1 MRNGTTAPP
10 GYVLPSRPR
19 WQGGWNLRSIIGA
32 VLAFVIAAS
41 AATEWLAAQLKNP
54 VEMGDPLIWVRG
66 TAIFQPF
73 AALVLWKHFAG
84 SRLISSVVR
93 IDIWIA
99 FAATILGGLFLA
111 YVAYW
116 FLSLVRDRKSTDSL
130 MNLHGSAAWAN
141 REDIKKLGLLD
152 ATDGVY
158 VGGWRDP
165 ATKEIHYLL
174 HSGTEPVLLF
184 APSRSGKGVSAI
196 IPTLCQWRQSAF
208 VYDLKGENWDRTA
221 GFRHAIGQRVLK
233 FAPTLPFESCCY
245 NPLSEIRW
253 ETDYEVADAQTIAN
267 AVIRHGND
275 DGLYKHFEDAAVDL
289 VSAGI
294 IHLGYV
300 FRNLNTPRQPTL
312 PDVLA
317 HYSSPGMNFTD
328 VLIEMQNTVHM
339 PGGKSEPRL
348 QWFDMNGK
356 PTFTHP
362 FVSKAVQR
370 QLNRADREASSIQ
383 SSIVTPMTLYDD
395 PIVQKTVSRSD
406 FVIRDL
412 VYGEAPM
419 SLYFKVPQPDRDRL
433 RPLVRLMLQLIFS
446 RLMEQLDT
454 NRHHLLLMLDE
465 FPELKKIPNL
475 AAAMSLMAGY
485 KIKPYLI
492 AQTLT
497 QIIEEYGPN
506 ESITDNCY
514 IKAAF
519 QTDNLQTCKNLS
531 ELSGNMTV
539 EKETV
544 NYSGQR
550 TDLYLKHIFRSVEQV
565 QRPLITVDEIRRIKP
580 PVKASND
587 PNSKITAPGDML
599 IFINGVA
606 PIYGVQSLYFLNDTL
621 LARTKLK
628 PPVFPTAAQ
637 PHPVKTAAAFPP
649 LALDVAAIAHAA
661 VADQAIEEQINGNP

>member
-1 MRNGTTAPP
+1 MRNGTTSPP

-19 WQGGWNLRSIIGA
+19 WQGGWNLQAVIGA
-32 VLAFVIAAS
+32 AFAFVGAAS
-41 AATEWLAAQLKNP
+41 ASTEWLAFQLHNP
-54 VEMGDPLIWVRG
+54 VEMGEPLTWIDGKAV
-66 TAIFQPF
+66 FQPF
-73 AALVLWKHFAG
+73 SGLLLWKHFGG
-84 SRLISSVVR
+84 SRLISSDVR
-93 IDIWIA
+93 KDIWIA
-99 FAATILGGLFLA
+99 FAATVAGGLLLA
-111 YVAYW
+111 LITYW
-116 FLSLVRDRKSTDSL
+116 FLSLIRDRKSTDSL
-130 MNLHGSAAWAN
+130 MNLHGSATWATHD
-141 REDIKKLGLLD
+141 DIKKLGLLD

-165 ATKEIHYLL
+165 VTKEIHYLL
-174 HSGTEPVLLF
+174 HSGAEPVLLF

-196 IPTLCQWRQSAF
+196 IPTLCQWRQSVF

-245 NPLSEIRW
+245 NPLCEIRW

-267 AVIRHGND
+267 SVIRHGND
-275 DGLYKHFEDAAVDL
+275 DGLYKHFDDAAVDL
-289 VSAGI
+289 VAAGI
-294 IHLGYV
+294 MHLGYV
-300 FRNLNTPRQPTL
+300 FRNLDNPRQPTL

-328 VLIEMQNTVHM
+328 VLMEMQRTVHM
-339 PGGKSEPRL
+339 PGGKSAPRL
-348 QWFDMNGK
+348 EWFDVNGR

-362 FVSKAVQR
+362 FVNKAVQR

-412 VYGEAPM
+412 VYGETPM

-433 RPLVRLMLQLIFS
+433 RPLVRLMLQLIFN
-446 RLMEQLDT
+446 RLMEQLDP

-539 EKETV
+539 EKETI

-550 TDLYLKHIFRSVEQV
+550 TDFYLKHIFRSVEQV

-580 PVKASND
+580 PTKASND
-587 PNSKITAPGDML
+587 PNSKITAPGEML

-628 PPVFPTAAQ
+628 PPNFPTAAQ
-637 PHPVKTAAAFPP
+637 SLPTRPMPSAS
-649 LALDVAAIAHAA
+649 ALDIAAIVHAA
-661 VADQAIEEQINGNP
+661 VAEQAIEEQINGNS

>member
-1 MRNGTTAPP
+1 MNNGTTAPP

-19 WQGGWNLRSIIGA
+19 WQGGWNVRALLGA
-32 VLAFVIAAS
+32 VVAFVMAAS
-41 AATEWLAAQLKNP
+41 AASQWLAAQLNNP
-54 VEMGDPLIWVRG
+54 VEMGDPIVWFHGV
-66 TAIFQPF
+66 AVFQPF
-73 AALVLWKHFAG
+73 AGLVLWKHFAG
-84 SRLISSVVR
+84 SRLISSAVR
-93 IDIWIA
+93 KEIWIA
-99 FAATILGGLFLA
+99 FGATILGGLFLA
-111 YVAYW
+111 YLAYW
-116 FLSLVRDRKSTDSL
+116 FLSLIRDRKSTDSL
-130 MNLHGSAAWAN
+130 MNLHGSATWAK
-141 REDIKKLGLLD
+141 RDDIQKLGLFD
-152 ATDGVY
+152 ANDGVY

-165 ATKEIHYLL
+165 DTQEIHYLL
-174 HSGTEPVLLF
+174 HSGSEPVLLF

-275 DGLYKHFEDAAVDL
+275 DSLYKHFEDAAVDL

-300 FRNLNTPRQPTL
+300 FRNLDVPREPTL

-317 HYSSPGMNFTD
+317 LYSSPGMDFQD
-328 VLIEMQNTVHM
+328 VLKEIQSTVHM
-339 PGGKSEPRL
+339 PGGKSNPRL
-348 QWFDMNGK
+348 EWFDINGK

-383 SSIVTPMTLYDD
+383 SSIVTPMTVYDD
-395 PIVQKTVSRSD
+395 PIVQRTVSRSD
-406 FVIRDL
+406 FVVRDL
-412 VYGEAPM
+412 VYGKEPM
-419 SLYFKVPQPDRDRL
+419 SLYFKVPQPDRERL
-433 RPLVRLMLQLIFS
+433 RPLVRLMLQLIFN
-446 RLMEQLDT
+446 RLMERLDPS
-454 NRHHLLLMLDE
+454 RHHLLLMLDE

-475 AAAMSLMAGY
+475 AGAMSLMAGY

-550 TDLYLKHIFRSVEQV
+550 TDFYLKHIFRSVEQV

-580 PVKASND
+580 PTKASND
-587 PNSKITAPGDML
+587 PDSKITAPGDML

-606 PIYGVQSLYFLNDTL
+606 PIYGVQSLYFLNDAL

-628 PPVFPTAAQ
+628 PPAFKTASEPHAQ
-637 PHPVKTAAAFPP
+637 PAPVRQAALDISSIAAA
-649 LALDVAAIAHAA
+649 AI
-661 VADQAIEEQINGNP
+661 DQQAIEEKLNGNS

>member
-1 MRNGTTAPP
+1 
-10 GYVLPSRPR
+10 
-19 WQGGWNLRSIIGA
+19 
-32 VLAFVIAAS
+32 
-41 AATEWLAAQLKNP
+41 
-54 VEMGDPLIWVRG
+54 
-66 TAIFQPF
+66 
-73 AALVLWKHFAG
+73 
-84 SRLISSVVR
+84 
-93 IDIWIA
+93 
-99 FAATILGGLFLA
+99 
-111 YVAYW
+111 
-116 FLSLVRDRKSTDSL
+116 
-130 MNLHGSAAWAN
+130 
-141 REDIKKLGLLD
+141 
-152 ATDGVY
+152 
-158 VGGWRDP
+158 
-165 ATKEIHYLL
+165 
-174 HSGTEPVLLF
+174 
-184 APSRSGKGVSAI
+184 
-196 IPTLCQWRQSAF
+196 
-208 VYDLKGENWDRTA
+208 
-221 GFRHAIGQRVLK
+221 
-233 FAPTLPFESCCY
+233 
-245 NPLSEIRW
+245 
-253 ETDYEVADAQTIAN
+253 
-267 AVIRHGND
+267 
-275 DGLYKHFEDAAVDL
+275 
-289 VSAGI
+289 
-294 IHLGYV
+294 
-300 FRNLNTPRQPTL
+300 
-312 PDVLA
+312 
-317 HYSSPGMNFTD
+317 
-328 VLIEMQNTVHM
+328 
-339 PGGKSEPRL
+339 
-348 QWFDMNGK
+348 
-356 PTFTHP
+356 
-362 FVSKAVQR
+362 
-370 QLNRADREASSIQ
+370 
-383 SSIVTPMTLYDD
+383 
-395 PIVQKTVSRSD
+395 
-406 FVIRDL
+406 
-412 VYGEAPM
+412 M
-419 SLYFKVPQPDRDRL
+419 SLFFKVPQPDRDRL

-446 RLMEQLDT
+446 RLMEQLNT

-531 ELSGNMTV
+531 GLSGNMTV

>member
-1 MRNGTTAPP
+1 MNNGTTAPP

-19 WQGGWNLRSIIGA
+19 WQGGWNVRALLGA
-32 VLAFVIAAS
+32 VVAFVMAAS
-41 AATEWLAAQLKNP
+41 AASQWLAAQLNNP
-54 VEMGDPLIWVRG
+54 IEMGDPILWFRSV
-66 TAIFQPF
+66 AVFQPF
-73 AALVLWKHFAG
+73 AGLVLWKRFAG
-84 SRLISSVVR
+84 SRLISSSVR
-93 IDIWIA
+93 KEIWIA
-99 FAATILGGLFLA
+99 FGATILGGFFFA
-111 YVAYW
+111 YLAYW
-116 FLSLVRDRKSTDSL
+116 FLSLIRDRKSTDSL
-130 MNLHGSAAWAN
+130 MNLHGSATWAK
-141 REDIKKLGLLD
+141 RDDIQKLGLFD
-152 ATDGVY
+152 ANDGVY
-158 VGGWRDP
+158 IGGWRDP
-165 ATKEIHYLL
+165 DSQEIRYLL
-174 HSGTEPVLLF
+174 HSGAEPVLLF

-208 VYDLKGENWDRTA
+208 IYDLKGENWDRTA

-233 FAPTLPFESCCY
+233 FAPTLPSESCCY

-253 ETDYEVADAQTIAN
+253 ETDYEVGDAQTIAN

-275 DGLYKHFEDAAVDL
+275 DSPYKHFEDAAVDL
-289 VSAGI
+289 VCAGI

-300 FRNLNTPRQPTL
+300 FRNLDAPREPTL

-317 HYSSPGMNFTD
+317 LYSSPGMNFED
-328 VLIEMQNTVHM
+328 VLKEIQSTVHM
-339 PGGKSEPRL
+339 PGGKSNPRL
-348 QWFDMNGK
+348 EWLDINGK

-370 QLNRADREASSIQ
+370 QLNRVDREASSIQ
-383 SSIVTPMTLYDD
+383 SSVVTPMTVYDD
-395 PIVQKTVSRSD
+395 PIVQRTVSRSD
-406 FVIRDL
+406 FVVRDL
-412 VYGEAPM
+412 VYGTQPM
-419 SLYFKVPQPDRDRL
+419 SLYFKVPQPDRERL
-433 RPLVRLMLQLIFS
+433 RPLVRLMLQLIFN
-446 RLMEQLDT
+446 RLMERLDP

-475 AAAMSLMAGY
+475 ASAMSLMAGY

-550 TDLYLKHIFRSVEQV
+550 TDFYLKHIFRSVEQV

-580 PVKASND
+580 PTKASND
-587 PNSKITAPGDML
+587 PDSKITAPGDML

-606 PIYGVQSLYFLNDTL
+606 PIYGVQSLYFLNDVL
-621 LARTKLK
+621 LARTRLK
-628 PPVFPTAAQ
+628 PPTFRTAAL
-637 PHPVKTAAAFPP
+637 PP
-649 LALDVAAIAHAA
+649 SQSTRPQLATLDVASIVAIAI
-661 VADQAIEEQINGNP
+661 DQQAIEEKLNGDS

>member
-1 MRNGTTAPP
+1 MNNGTTAPP

-19 WQGGWNLRSIIGA
+19 WQGGWNIRALLGA
-32 VLAFVIAAS
+32 VVAFVMAAS
-41 AATEWLAAQLKNP
+41 AASQWLAAQLNNP
-54 VEMGDPLIWVRG
+54 IEMGDPILWFRG
-66 TAIFQPF
+66 VAVFQPF
-73 AALVLWKHFAG
+73 AGLVLWKRFAG
-84 SRLISSVVR
+84 SRLISSSVR
-93 IDIWIA
+93 KEIWIA
-99 FAATILGGLFLA
+99 FGATILGGLFFA
-111 YVAYW
+111 YLAYW
-116 FLSLVRDRKSTDSL
+116 FLSLIRDRKSTDSL
-130 MNLHGSAAWAN
+130 MNLHGSATWAK
-141 REDIKKLGLLD
+141 RDDIQKLGLFD
-152 ATDGVY
+152 ANDGVY
-158 VGGWRDP
+158 IGGWRDP
-165 ATKEIHYLL
+165 DSQEIRYLL
-174 HSGTEPVLLF
+174 HSGAEPVLLF

-208 VYDLKGENWDRTA
+208 IYDLKGENWDRTA

-233 FAPTLPFESCCY
+233 FAPTLPSESCCY

-253 ETDYEVADAQTIAN
+253 ETDYEVGDAQTIAN

-275 DGLYKHFEDAAVDL
+275 DSPYKHFEDAAVDL
-289 VSAGI
+289 VCAGI

-300 FRNLNTPRQPTL
+300 FRNLDAPREPTL

-317 HYSSPGMNFTD
+317 LYSSPGMNFED
-328 VLIEMQNTVHM
+328 VLKEIQSTVHM
-339 PGGKSEPRL
+339 PGGKSNPRL
-348 QWFDMNGK
+348 EWFDINGK

-362 FVSKAVQR
+362 FVGKAVQR
-370 QLNRADREASSIQ
+370 QLNRVDREASSIQ
-383 SSIVTPMTLYDD
+383 SSVVTPMTVYDD
-395 PIVQKTVSRSD
+395 PIVQRTVSRSD
-406 FVIRDL
+406 FVVRDL
-412 VYGEAPM
+412 VYGMQPM
-419 SLYFKVPQPDRDRL
+419 SLYFKVPQPDRERL
-433 RPLVRLMLQLIFS
+433 RPLVRLMLQLIFN
-446 RLMEQLDT
+446 RLMERLDP

-475 AAAMSLMAGY
+475 ASAMSLMAGY

-550 TDLYLKHIFRSVEQV
+550 TDFYLKHIFRSVEQV

-580 PVKASND
+580 PTKASND
-587 PNSKITAPGDML
+587 PDSKITAPGDML

-606 PIYGVQSLYFLNDTL
+606 PIYGVQSLYFLNDVL
-621 LARTKLK
+621 LARTRLK
-628 PPVFPTAAQ
+628 PPAFRTAALPPSQSTQ
-637 PHPVKTAAAFPP
+637 PQQAT
-649 LALDVAAIAHAA
+649 LDVASIAAIAI
-661 VADQAIEEQINGNP
+661 DQQAIEEKLNGNS

>member
-1 MRNGTTAPP
+1 
-10 GYVLPSRPR
+10 
-19 WQGGWNLRSIIGA
+19 
-32 VLAFVIAAS
+32 
-41 AATEWLAAQLKNP
+41 
-54 VEMGDPLIWVRG
+54 
-66 TAIFQPF
+66 
-73 AALVLWKHFAG
+73 
-84 SRLISSVVR
+84 
-93 IDIWIA
+93 
-99 FAATILGGLFLA
+99 
-111 YVAYW
+111 
-116 FLSLVRDRKSTDSL
+116 
-130 MNLHGSAAWAN
+130 MNLHGSATWAN
-141 REDIKKLGLLD
+141 RHDIQKLGLFD
-152 ATDGVY
+152 ANDGVY

-165 ATKEIHYLL
+165 DTQEIRYLL
-174 HSGTEPVLLF
+174 HSGAEPVLLF

-275 DGLYKHFEDAAVDL
+275 DSLYKHFEDAAVDL

-300 FRNLNTPRQPTL
+300 FRNLDVPREPTL

-317 HYSSPGMNFTD
+317 LYSSPGMDFQD
-328 VLIEMQNTVHM
+328 VLKEIQSTVHM
-339 PGGKSEPRL
+339 PGGKSNPHLE
-348 QWFDMNGK
+348 WFDINGK

-383 SSIVTPMTLYDD
+383 SSIVTPMTVYDD

-406 FVIRDL
+406 FVVRDL
-412 VYGEAPM
+412 VYGTEPM
-419 SLYFKVPQPDRDRL
+419 SLYFKVPQPDRERL
-433 RPLVRLMLQLIFS
+433 RPLVRLMLQLIFN
-446 RLMEQLDT
+446 RLMERLDPS
-454 NRHHLLLMLDE
+454 RHHLLLMLDE
-465 FPELKKIPNL
+465 FPELKKIPSL
-475 AAAMSLMAGY
+475 AGAMSLMAGY

-550 TDLYLKHIFRSVEQV
+550 TDFYLKHIFRSVEQV

-580 PVKASND
+580 PTKASND
-587 PNSKITAPGDML
+587 PDSRITAPGDML

-606 PIYGVQSLYFLNDTL
+606 PIYGVQSLYFLNDAL

-628 PPVFPTAAQ
+628 PPAFKTAAQ
-637 PHPVKTAAAFPP
+637 PGTPKRTQAPQAAFDISSI
-649 LALDVAAIAHAA
+649 ATGAI
-661 VADQAIEEQINGNP
+661 DQQAIEEKLNGNS

>member
-1 MRNGTTAPP
+1 MNNGTTTPP

-19 WQGGWNLRSIIGA
+19 WQGGWNVRALLGA
-32 VLAFVIAAS
+32 VVAFVFTAS
-41 AATEWLAAQLKNP
+41 AATQWLAAQLNNP
-54 VEMGDPLIWVRG
+54 VEMGDPIIWVRG
-66 TAIFQPF
+66 TAIFPPF
-73 AALVLWKHFAG
+73 TALVLWKHFAG

-111 YVAYW
+111 YIAYW

-130 MNLHGSAAWAN
+130 MNLHGSATWAN
-141 REDIKKLGLLD
+141 REDIQKLGLFD
-152 ATDGVY
+152 ANDGVY

-165 ATKEIHYLL
+165 DTREIHYLL
-174 HSGTEPVLLF
+174 HSGSEPVLLF

-196 IPTLCQWRQSAF
+196 IPTLCQWRQSVF
-208 VYDLKGENWDRTA
+208 VYDLKGENWDKSA

-275 DGLYKHFEDAAVDL
+275 DSLYKHFEDAAVDL

-300 FRNLNTPRQPTL
+300 FRNLEAPREPTL

-317 HYSSPGMNFTD
+317 LYSSPGMDFQD
-328 VLIEMQNTVHM
+328 VLKEIQSTVHM
-339 PGGKSEPRL
+339 PGGKSAPRL
-348 QWFDMNGK
+348 DWVDMNGK
-356 PTFTHP
+356 RTFTHP
-362 FVSKAVQR
+362 FVSKAIQR
-370 QLNRADREASSIQ
+370 QLNRVDREASSIQ
-383 SSIVTPMTLYDD
+383 SSIVTPMTVYDD
-395 PIVQKTVSRSD
+395 PIVQKMVSRSD
-406 FVIRDL
+406 FTIRDL
-412 VYGEAPM
+412 VYGTQPM
-419 SLYFKVPQPDRDRL
+419 SLYFKVPQPDRERL
-433 RPLVRLMLQLIFS
+433 RPLVRLMLQLIFN
-446 RLMEQLDT
+446 RLMERLDP

-465 FPELKKIPNL
+465 FPELKKIPSL
-475 AAAMSLMAGY
+475 AGAMSLMAGY

-519 QTDNLQTCKNLS
+519 QTDNLQTSKNLS

-580 PVKASND
+580 PTKASND
-587 PNSKITAPGDML
+587 PDSKITAPGDML

-606 PIYGVQSLYFLNDTL
+606 PIYGVQSLYFLNDAL

-628 PPVFPTAAQ
+628 PPAFKTAAQ
-637 PHPVKTAAAFPP
+637 PHAQPAPP
-649 LALDVAAIAHAA
+649 RRSALDIISSAATAI
-661 VADQAIEEQINGNP
+661 DQQAIEEKLNGNS

>member
-1 MRNGTTAPP
+1 MKNGKIAPP
-10 GYVLPSRPR
+10 GYVLPNRPR
-19 WQGGWNLRSIIGA
+19 WQGGWNLRSLLGA
-32 VLAFVIAAS
+32 LLAFTLVAG
-41 AATEWLAAQLKNP
+41 AATEWLAIRLHNP
-54 VEMGDPLIWVRG
+54 IEMGESLFRFAG
-66 TAIFQPF
+66 TPVYQPF
-73 AALVLWKHFAG
+73 AALMLWKHFAG
-84 SRLISSVVR
+84 SRLISSGVR
-93 IDIWIA
+93 MDLWIA
-99 FAATILGGLFLA
+99 FGATIVGGIFFA
-111 YVAYW
+111 YLTYW
-116 FLSLVRDRKSTDSL
+116 FLSLIRDRKSTDNL
-130 MNLHGSAAWAN
+130 MNLHGSATWAT
-141 REDIKKLGLLD
+141 REDIEKLGLLD

-158 VGGWRDP
+158 IGGWRDP
-165 ATKEIHYLL
+165 KTEEIHYLL
-174 HSGTEPVLLF
+174 HSGAEPVLLF

-196 IPTLCQWRQSAF
+196 IPTLCQWRQSVF
-208 VYDLKGENWDRTA
+208 VYDLKGENWEKSA

-233 FAPTLPFESCCY
+233 FAPTLPAESCCY

-267 AVIRHGND
+267 AVIRHGD
-275 DGLYKHFEDAAVDL
+275 DDNLYKHFEDAAVDL

-300 FRNLNTPRQPTL
+300 YRNLVQHREPTL

-317 HYSSPGMNFTD
+317 HYSTPGMDFTD
-328 VLIEMQNTVHM
+328 VLVEMQKTVHM

-348 QWFDMNGK
+348 HWSDQNGK

-362 FVSKAVQR
+362 YVSKAVQR

-406 FVIRDL
+406 FRVSDL
-412 VYGEAPM
+412 VYGKSPM
-419 SLYFKVPQPDRDRL
+419 SLYFKIPQPDRDRL
-433 RPLVRLMLQLIFS
+433 RPLVRLMLQLIFN
-446 RLMEQLDT
+446 RLMEQLDQ

-465 FPELKKIPNL
+465 FPELRKIPNL
-475 AAAMSLMAGY
+475 ASAMSLMAGY

-497 QIIEEYGPN
+497 QIVEEYGPN

-550 TDLYLKHIFRSVEQV
+550 TDFYLKHIFRSVEQI

-580 PVKASND
+580 PLKATND
-587 PNSKITAPGDML
+587 PNSKIIAPGDML

-606 PIYGVQSLYFLNDTL
+606 PIYGVQSLYFTNEML

-628 PPVFPTAAQ
+628 PPVFPTAADQ
-637 PHPVKTAAAFPP
+637 AAGHPAAAQHEESEFATIVRG
-649 LALDVAAIAHAA
+649 ALDEINF
-661 VADQAIEEQINGNP
+661 EERVNGNS

>member
-1 MRNGTTAPP
+1 MRNGVTAPP
-10 GYVLPSRPR
+10 GYVLPKRPT
-19 WQGGWNLRSIIGA
+19 WQGGWNLRSAAGA
-32 VLAFVIAAS
+32 LIAFSLAAWS
-41 AATEWLAAQLKNP
+41 STEWLAMKLQNP
-54 VEMGDPLIWVRG
+54 VELGEPLMWVRG
-66 TAIFQPF
+66 VAIFQPF
-73 AALVLWKHFAG
+73 ASLGLWRRFAG
-84 SRLISSVVR
+84 NRLITSAVR
-93 IDIWIA
+93 KDIWFA
-99 FAATILGGLFLA
+99 FGGTLLGGLFVA
-111 YVAYW
+111 YLAYW
-116 FLSLVRDRKSTDSL
+116 FLSLIRDRKSTDSL
-130 MNLHGSAAWAN
+130 MNLHGSATWAQ
-141 REDIKKLGLLD
+141 RDDIEKLGLM
-152 ATDGVY
+152 AAQDGVY
-158 VGGWRDP
+158 VGGWQDP
-165 ATKEIHYLL
+165 NTQEVHYLL
-174 HSGTEPVLLF
+174 HAGAEPVLLF

-208 VYDLKGENWDRTA
+208 VYDLKGENWDRSA

-233 FAPTLPFESCCY
+233 FAPTLPLESCCY

-253 ETDYEVADAQTIAN
+253 ETDHEVGDAQTVAN
-267 AVIRHGND
+267 AVIRHGD
-275 DGLYKHFEDAAVDL
+275 DDSLYKHFDDAAVDL

-300 FRNLNTPRQPTL
+300 MRNFAVPREPNL

-317 HYSSPGMNFTD
+317 LYSSPGMDFTE
-328 VLIEMQNTVHM
+328 VLKEIQATVHM
-339 PGGKSEPRL
+339 PGGKSAPRL

-362 FVSKAVQR
+362 FVSKAIQR

-383 SSIVTPMTLYDD
+383 SSIVTPMTIYDD

-406 FVIRDL
+406 FRVRDL
-412 VYGEAPM
+412 VYGETPM
-419 SLYFKVPQPDRDRL
+419 SLYFKVPQPDRERL
-433 RPLVRLMLQLIFS
+433 RPLVRLMLQLIFN
-446 RLMEQLDT
+446 RLMEQLDPD
-454 NRHHLLLMLDE
+454 RHHLLLMLDE

-550 TDLYLKHIFRSVEQV
+550 TDFYLKHIFRSVEQI
-565 QRPLITVDEIRRIKP
+565 QRPLITVDEIRRMKP
-580 PVKASND
+580 PTKASND
-587 PNSKITAPGDML
+587 PSSKITAPGDML
-599 IFINGVA
+599 IFINGVP
-606 PIYGVQSLYFLNDTL
+606 PIYGVQSLYFLEPTL

-628 PPVFPTAAQ
+628 PPTFPTAAM
-637 PHPVKTAAAFPP
+637 PEKASPATGLDIAAIVSA
-649 LALDVAAIAHAA
+649 ALDRSAIK
-661 VADQAIEEQINGNP
+661 EQLHGDS

>member
-1 MRNGTTAPP
+1 MRNGTTTPP
-10 GYVLPSRPR
+10 GYVLPARPR
-19 WQGGWNLRSIIGA
+19 WQGGWNMRALVGA
-32 VLAFVIAAS
+32 LLAFVAAAS
-41 AATEWLAAQLKNP
+41 AATQRLAGRLNNP
-54 VEMGDPLIWVRG
+54 IEMGQPLFWFHR

-73 AALVLWKHFAG
+73 SAVLLWKHFAG
-84 SRLISSVVR
+84 SRLISSAVR
-93 IDIWIA
+93 KEIWIA
-99 FAATILGGLFLA
+99 FGATILGGLFLA
-111 YVAYW
+111 YLAYW
-116 FLSLVRDRKSTDSL
+116 FLSLIRDRKSTDSL
-130 MNLHGSAAWAN
+130 MNLHGSASWATQD
-141 REDIKKLGLLD
+141 DIQTLGLLD
-152 ATDGVY
+152 AADGVY
-158 VGGWRDP
+158 IGGWRHP
-165 ATKEIHYLL
+165 KTREIHYLL
-174 HSGTEPVLLF
+174 HSGAEPVLLF

-221 GFRHAIGQRVLK
+221 GFRHAIGQQVLK
-233 FAPTLPFESCCY
+233 FAPTLPLESCGY
-245 NPLSEIRW
+245 NPLCEVRW

-267 AVIRHGND
+267 GVIRHGNED
-275 DGLYKHFEDAAVDL
+275 SLYKHFEDGAVDL

-300 FRNLNTPRQPTL
+300 LRNLENPRLPTL

-317 HYSSPGMNFTD
+317 LYSSPGMDFQD
-328 VLIEMQNTVHM
+328 VLKEIQNTIHM
-339 PGGKSEPRL
+339 PGGKSNPRL
-348 QWFDMNGK
+348 EWFDMNGK

-362 FVSKAVQR
+362 YVSKAVQR

-383 SSIVTPMTLYDD
+383 SGIVTPMAIYDD
-395 PIVQKTVSRSD
+395 PIIQRTVSRSD

-412 VYGEAPM
+412 VYGKEPM

-433 RPLVRLMLQLIFS
+433 RPLVRLVLQLIFN
-446 RLMEQLDT
+446 RLMEQLDA

-465 FPELKKIPNL
+465 FPELKNIPNL

-550 TDLYLKHIFRSVEQV
+550 TDFYLKHIFRSVEQV

-580 PVKASND
+580 PTKASND
-587 PNSKITAPGDML
+587 PNSKIIAPGDML

-606 PIYGVQSLYFLNDTL
+606 PIYGVQSLYFLNETL

-628 PPVFPTAAQ
+628 PPTFATVAQ
-637 PHPVKTAAAFPP
+637 PRTSTPTPPTPVAREIE
-649 LALDVAAIAHAA
+649 AIAESSINL
-661 VADQAIEEQINGNP
+661 QQIEEHLNGNS

>member
-1 MRNGTTAPP
+1 MNEMRNSVTAPP
-10 GYVLPSRPR
+10 GYVLPKRPR
-19 WQGGWNLRSIIGA
+19 WQGGWNLGA
-32 VLAFVIAAS
+32 VTGAFFAFLSAS
-41 AATEWLAAQLKNP
+41 STATEWLAWELHNP
-54 VEMGDPLIWVRG
+54 VEMGDPLVWVHRIG
-66 TAIFQPF
+66 IFQPF
-73 AALVLWKHFAG
+73 ASLALWRRFAG
-84 SRLISSVVR
+84 SRAIASAVR
-93 IDIWIA
+93 KDIWLA
-99 FAATILGGLFLA
+99 FGGTIIGGLFFA
-111 YVAYW
+111 YLAYW
-116 FLSLVRDRKSTDSL
+116 FLSLIRDRKSTDSL
-130 MNLHGSAAWAN
+130 MNLHGSATWAS
-141 REDIKKLGLLD
+141 REDIARLGLFD
-152 ATDGVY
+152 ANDGVY
-158 VGGWRDP
+158 VGGWRD
-165 ATKEIHYLL
+165 THTQQIHYLL
-174 HSGTEPVLLF
+174 HAGAEPVLLF

-208 VYDLKGENWDRTA
+208 VYDLKGENWDHSA

-233 FAPTLPFESCCY
+233 FAPTLPLESCCY

-267 AVIRHGND
+267 AVIRHGD
-275 DGLYKHFEDAAVDL
+275 EDSLYKHFDDAAVDL

-300 FRNLNTPRQPTL
+300 MRNLNVPRDPTL

-317 HYSSPGMNFTD
+317 LYSSPGMDFED
-328 VLIEMQNTVHM
+328 VLKEIQSTVHM
-339 PGGKSEPRL
+339 PGGRSAPRL
-348 QWFDMNGK
+348 EWFDMNGR

-383 SSIVTPMTLYDD
+383 SSIVTPMTIYDD
-395 PIVQKTVSRSD
+395 PIIQKTVSRSD

-412 VYGEAPM
+412 VYGKVPM
-419 SLYFKVPQPDRDRL
+419 SLYFKVPQPDRERL
-433 RPLVRLMLQLIFS
+433 RPLVRLMLQLIIN
-446 RLMEQLDT
+446 RLMEQLDPD
-454 NRHHLLLMLDE
+454 RHHLLLMLDE

-550 TDLYLKHIFRSVEQV
+550 TDFYLKHIFRSVEQV
-565 QRPLITVDEIRRIKP
+565 QRPLITVDEIRRMKP
-580 PVKASND
+580 PTKATND
-587 PNSKITAPGDML
+587 PSSKITAPGDML
-599 IFINGVA
+599 IFINGVP
-606 PIYGVQSLYFLNDTL
+606 PIYGVQSLYFLDETL
-621 LARTKLK
+621 LARTKLR
-628 PPVFPTAAQ
+628 PPIFRTAALPQ
-637 PHPVKTAAAFPP
+637 KLTENSSM
-649 LALDVAAIAHAA
+649 LDIAAIAAA
-661 VADQAIEEQINGNP
+661 ALDRTEIEERVHGNT

>member
-1 MRNGTTAPP
+1 MRNGRIAPP
-10 GYVLPSRPR
+10 GYVLPNRPQ
-19 WQGGWNLRSIIGA
+19 WQGGWNLRSLFGA
-32 VLAFVIAAS
+32 VLAFTLAAG
-41 AATEWLAAQLKNP
+41 AATQWLAVQLHNP
-54 VEMGDPLIWVRG
+54 VEMGEPIFRIHG
-66 TAIFQPF
+66 TLVYQPF

-84 SRLISSVVR
+84 SRFIGSGVR
-93 IDIWIA
+93 KDIWIA
-99 FAATILGGLFLA
+99 FGATVAGGLFLA
-111 YVAYW
+111 YLTYW
-116 FLSLVRDRKSTDSL
+116 FLSLIRDRKSTDSL
-130 MNLHGSAAWAN
+130 MNLHGSATWAT
-141 REDIKKLGLLD
+141 REDIEKLGLLD

-158 VGGWRDP
+158 IGGWRDSR
-165 ATKEIHYLL
+165 TEEIHYLL
-174 HSGTEPVLLF
+174 HSGAEPVLLF

-196 IPTLCQWRQSAF
+196 IPTLCQWRQSVF
-208 VYDLKGENWDRTA
+208 VYDLKGENWDRSA
-221 GFRHAIGQRVLK
+221 GFRYAIGQRVLK
-233 FAPTLPFESCCY
+233 FAPTLPLESCCY

-253 ETDYEVADAQTIAN
+253 ETDYEVADAQSIAN
-267 AVIRHGND
+267 AVIRHGD
-275 DGLYKHFEDAAVDL
+275 DDSLYKHFEDAAVDL

-294 IHLGYV
+294 IHLGYAY
-300 FRNLNTPRQPTL
+300 RNLSPAREPTL

-317 HYSSPGMNFTD
+317 HYSTPGMDFTD
-328 VLIEMQNTVHM
+328 VLVEMQKTVHM

-348 QWFDMNGK
+348 RWFDQNGK

-362 FVSKAVQR
+362 YVSKAVQR
-370 QLNRADREASSIQ
+370 QLNRADREASSVQ

-406 FVIRDL
+406 FRVRDL
-412 VYGEAPM
+412 VYGKAPM

-433 RPLVRLMLQLIFS
+433 RPLVRLILQLIFN
-446 RLMEQLDT
+446 RLMEQLDP

-475 AAAMSLMAGY
+475 ASAMSLMAGY

-497 QIIEEYGPN
+497 QIVEEYGQN

-550 TDLYLKHIFRSVEQV
+550 TDFYLKHIFRSVEQI

-580 PVKASND
+580 PTKASND
-587 PNSKITAPGDML
+587 PESKIIAPGDML
-599 IFINGVA
+599 IFINGVP
-606 PIYGVQSLYFLNDTL
+606 PIYGVQSLYFTNKTL

-628 PPVFPTAAQ
+628 PPEFPTAAPKAPDQ
-637 PHPVKTAAAFPP
+637 SAKREFADGEFAAIVSG
-649 LALDVAAIAHAA
+649 ALDEMR
-661 VADQAIEEQINGNP
+661 IEEKVHGDS

>member
-1 MRNGTTAPP
+1 M
-10 GYVLPSRPR
+10 
-19 WQGGWNLRSIIGA
+19 
-32 VLAFVIAAS
+32 
-41 AATEWLAAQLKNP
+41 
-54 VEMGDPLIWVRG
+54 
-66 TAIFQPF
+66 
-73 AALVLWKHFAG
+73 LWKRFAG
-84 SRLISSVVR
+84 SRLISSAVR
-93 IDIWIA
+93 KDLWIA
-99 FAATILGGLFLA
+99 FGATMAGGLFLA
-111 YVAYW
+111 YLIYW
-116 FLSLVRDRKSTDSL
+116 FLSLIRDRTSTDSL
-130 MNLHGSAAWAN
+130 MNLHGSATWAT
-141 REDIKKLGLLD
+141 REDIEKLGLLD

-158 VGGWRDP
+158 IGGWRDP
-165 ATKEIHYLL
+165 KTEEIHYLL
-174 HSGTEPVLLF
+174 HSGAEPVLLF

-196 IPTLCQWRQSAF
+196 IPTLCQWRQSVF
-208 VYDLKGENWDRTA
+208 VYDLKGENWEKSA

-233 FAPTLPFESCCY
+233 FAPTLPQESCCY

-267 AVIRHGND
+267 AVIRHGD
-275 DGLYKHFEDAAVDL
+275 DDNLYKHFEDAAVDL

-300 FRNLNTPRQPTL
+300 YRNLIPPREPTL

-317 HYSSPGMNFTD
+317 HYSTPGMDFTD
-328 VLIEMQNTVHM
+328 VLVEMQKTIHM

-348 QWFDMNGK
+348 CWFDHNGK
-356 PTFTHP
+356 QTFTHP
-362 FVSKAVQR
+362 YVSKAVQR

-406 FVIRDL
+406 FSVRDL
-412 VYGEAPM
+412 VYGTTPM

-433 RPLVRLMLQLIFS
+433 RPLVRLMLQLIFN
-446 RLMEQLDT
+446 RLMEQLDP
-454 NRHHLLLMLDE
+454 NRHHLLLMIDE
-465 FPELKKIPNL
+465 FPELRKIPNL
-475 AAAMSLMAGY
+475 ASAMSLMAGY

-492 AQTLT
+492 TQTLT
-497 QIIEEYGPN
+497 QIVEEYGPN

-550 TDLYLKHIFRSVEQV
+550 TDFYLKHIFRSVEQI

-580 PVKASND
+580 PTKATND
-587 PNSKITAPGDML
+587 PNSRIIAPGDML

-606 PIYGVQSLYFLNDTL
+606 PIYGVQSLYFMNEVL
-621 LARTKLK
+621 LARTKLTPPAFRTAVEAETPK
-628 PPVFPTAAQ
+628 PATHMPEAPNF
-637 PHPVKTAAAFPP
+637 
-649 LALDVAAIAHAA
+649 AAIALAA
-661 VADQAIEEQINGNP
+661 LDGDEIEERVYGDS

>member
-1 MRNGTTAPP
+1 
-10 GYVLPSRPR
+10 
-19 WQGGWNLRSIIGA
+19 
-32 VLAFVIAAS
+32 
-41 AATEWLAAQLKNP
+41 
-54 VEMGDPLIWVRG
+54 
-66 TAIFQPF
+66 
-73 AALVLWKHFAG
+73 
-84 SRLISSVVR
+84 
-93 IDIWIA
+93 
-99 FAATILGGLFLA
+99 
-111 YVAYW
+111 
-116 FLSLVRDRKSTDSL
+116 
-130 MNLHGSAAWAN
+130 MNLHGSATWAK
-141 REDIKKLGLLD
+141 RDDIQKLGLFD
-152 ATDGVY
+152 ANDGVY
-158 VGGWRDP
+158 IGGWRDP
-165 ATKEIHYLL
+165 DSQEIRYLL
-174 HSGTEPVLLF
+174 HSGAEPVLLF

-208 VYDLKGENWDRTA
+208 IYDLKGENWGPHRRFPA
-221 GFRHAIGQRVLK
+221 RYRGQRVLK

-253 ETDYEVADAQTIAN
+253 GKPTTEVADAQTIAS
-267 AVIRHGND
+267 AVIRHGD
-275 DGLYKHFEDAAVDL
+275 DDSPYKHFEDAAVDL

-300 FRNLNTPRQPTL
+300 FRNLDAPREPTL

-317 HYSSPGMNFTD
+317 LYSSPGMDFQD
-328 VLIEMQNTVHM
+328 VLKEIQNTVNM
-339 PGGKSEPRL
+339 PVAANRILALSGR
-348 QWFDMNGK
+348 FDINGK

-383 SSIVTPMTLYDD
+383 SSIVTPMTVYDD

-406 FVIRDL
+406 FVVRDL
-412 VYGEAPM
+412 VYGTEPM
-419 SLYFKVPQPDRDRL
+419 SLYFKVPQPDRERL
-433 RPLVRLMLQLIFS
+433 RPLVRLMLQLIFN
-446 RLMEQLDT
+446 RLMERLDPS
-454 NRHHLLLMLDE
+454 RHHLLLMLDE

-475 AAAMSLMAGY
+475 AGAMSLMAGY

-550 TDLYLKHIFRSVEQV
+550 TDFYLKHIFRSVEQV

-580 PVKASND
+580 PTKASND
-587 PNSKITAPGDML
+587 PDSKITAPGDML

-606 PIYGVQSLYFLNDTL
+606 PIYGVQSLYFLNDAL

-628 PPVFPTAAQ
+628 PPAFKTAAQ
-637 PHPVKTAAAFPP
+637 PHAQPAPP
-649 LALDVAAIAHAA
+649 RQAALDIISIAATAI
-661 VADQAIEEQINGNP
+661 DQQAIEEKLNGNS